1 MPLTRSPTELTT
13 AATDALLAL
22 LSFLVLLRLVRMRV
36 DAPRKRALWC
46 WVLGLLGL
54 GSVLGAV
61 THGLQWS
68 AAVRSLLWQPLYLL
82 LSLAVTL
89 FVVGGIYDWRGEAAA
104 RRVLPWAVV
113 IGAGFLPLVDLLGG
127 AFLIFVVYEMLAMVA
142 ALVMYGV
149 LAARQRLAGAGMVT
163 AGIGLTIA
171 AGAVQAS
178 PLIFRLIVPFDHNGL
193 FHLIQLA
200 AILVLAKGLRLG
212 LETAAS
218 RDAVRTT
225 A

>member
-22 LSFLVLLRLVRMRV
+22 LCFIVLLRLVRIRMDV
-36 DAPRKRALWC
+36 PWKRALWC
-46 WVLGLLGL
+46 WVIGLLGL
-54 GSVLGAV
+54 GSVLGAF

-68 AAVRSLLWQPLYLL
+68 ETVRSALWQPLYLL

-89 FVVGGIYDWRGEAAA
+89 FGVGAIYDWRGEAAA
-104 RRVLPWAVV
+104 RRVLPWAVGL
-113 IGAGFLPLVDLLGG
+113 GAGFLPLVDLLGG

-142 ALVMYGV
+142 ALAIYAL
-149 LAARQRLAGAGMVT
+149 LAARQRLPGAGLVT
-163 AGIGLTIA
+163 AGIGLTIV

-178 PLIFRLIVPFDHNGL
+178 DLSVRLILPLDHNGL
-193 FHLIQLA
+193 FHLIQFA
-200 AILVLAKGLRLG
+200 AILVLARGLRLG
-212 LETAAS
+212 LETVAS
-218 RDAVRTT
+218 PDSVRTS